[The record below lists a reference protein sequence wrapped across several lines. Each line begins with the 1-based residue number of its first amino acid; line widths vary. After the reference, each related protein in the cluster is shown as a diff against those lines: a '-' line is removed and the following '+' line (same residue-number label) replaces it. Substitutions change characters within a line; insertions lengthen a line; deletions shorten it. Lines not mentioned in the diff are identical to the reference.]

1 MGGSSEHVGTMSFDV
16 DNYRRTVAPVRFDDL
31 DFTTFRTSPLA
42 PEVLRSLRF
51 MHDVESHTVCYLRDL
66 LLTRSHQDPR
76 VTTFLTMWSY
86 EEYWHGVAIGKV
98 LEAHGE
104 AAEDER
110 IAPMRQRLAGWADRL
125 SPFASAVGSG
135 VLGDDFVAIHMTWG
149 AINEWSTQAGYERLA
164 ERAGHPVL
172 TELLGRIARQESR
185 HIAFY
190 ATEAR
195 QRLAASAR
203 ARTATRWLLR
213 ARWAPVGSGVMPRE
227 ETEFLLTWL
236 MGGPAGL
243 RAAQRIDRNV
253 DRLPGLDGLG
263 LVTRALRQYG
273 VPAVVES
280 GSPATVRP
288 IARPVDRGLL
298 VG

>member
-42 PEVLRSLRF
+42 PEVLRSLRY

-110 IAPMRQRLAGWADRL
+110 IAPMRQRLAGWADRA

-135 VLGDDFVAIHMTWG
+135 PLGDAFGANHMTWG
-149 AINEWSTQAGYERLA
+149 GLHEGSAQAGVQGPPR
-164 ERAGHPVL
+164 G
-172 TELLGRIARQESR
+172 ARGPG
-185 HIAFY
+185 A
-190 ATEAR
+190 
-195 QRLAASAR
+195 
-203 ARTATRWLLR
+203 
-213 ARWAPVGSGVMPRE
+213 APVGR
-227 ETEFLLTWL
+227 
-236 MGGPAGL
+236 
-243 RAAQRIDRNV
+243 
-253 DRLPGLDGLG
+253 
-263 LVTRALRQYG
+263 
-273 VPAVVES
+273 
-280 GSPATVRP
+280 
-288 IARPVDRGLL
+288 RGHDA
-298 VG
+298 